1 MKHGWELAALW
12 SLAVIVIIG
21 SIFVAGLG
29 DFGIAILG
37 DKAPDNSQT
46 HGIVIGG
53 LMAALPLLINSIR
66 NIGQSQAMQSMVNQL
81 GKSAPVQEQ
90 PIVMAAAPAPADAVE
105 AAQETADAAHAKA
118 DKIAQAEGPKPEGDG
133 T

>member
-29 DFGIAILG
+29 DFGLVALG
-37 DKAPDNSQT
+37 ADAPDNSQT

-66 NIGQSQAMQSMVNQL
+66 NIGQTQAMQSMADQL
-81 GKSAPVQEQ
+81 GKSAPVLDGIATGKPDDPIHQVDDAPLDLGGMEQ
-90 PIVMAAAPAPADAVE
+90 
-105 AAQETADAAHAKA
+105 
-118 DKIAQAEGPKPEGDG
+118 KP
-133 T
+133 

>member
-1 MKHGWELAALW
+1 MAGIKNHSLELAALW

-29 DFGIAILG
+29 DFGLLVIGG
-37 DKAPDNSQT
+37 DKVPDNSQT

-66 NIGQSQAMQSMVNQL
+66 GIGQNHAMQTMADQL
-81 GKSAPVQEQ
+81 GKSAPVVV
-90 PIVMAAAPAPADAVE
+90 PPFDLTGVE
-105 AAQETADAAHAKA
+105 AGAQIVADAAQDKA
-118 DKIAQAEGPKPEGDG
+118 DEVK

>member
-1 MKHGWELAALW
+1 MKNHGWELFALW
-12 SLAVIVIIG
+12 SLAVIVIVG

-37 DKAPDNSQT
+37 GDAPDNSQT

-66 NIGQSQAMQSMVNQL
+66 NIGQNQAMQSMADQL
-81 GKSAPVQEQ
+81 GKSAPVAE
-90 PIVMAAAPAPADAVE
+90 APPLSDDTE
-105 AAQETADAAHAKA
+105 K
-118 DKIAQAEGPKPEGDG
+118 G
-133 T
+133 